1 MYDLNAA
8 AMFWLSLAVVSST
21 TPILFLQLYKR
32 NKQILWLIFSVLSY
46 IVLIY
51 AYTNIMYI
59 SNIEVL
65 YGIIKIFSI
74 MMVVV
79 ASVLFFKAKIHTN
92 VIVGLF
98 FGVLAI
104 YFLSQKT

>member
-1 MYDLNAA
+1 
-8 AMFWLSLAVVSST
+8 
-21 TPILFLQLYKR
+21 
-32 NKQILWLIFSVLSY
+32 
-46 IVLIY
+46 
-51 AYTNIMYI
+51 
-59 SNIEVL
+59 
-65 YGIIKIFSI
+65 